1 VTLGGLLEYTPG
13 ESWPHRLDPRVKLL
27 GLTLLAV
34 AAVLLEDW
42 RLLALLWLLTLFH
55 FAAARVPWAKARYLW
70 FSFPILFLALGLSQG
85 IFYHRPQSEELFC
98 LLDEEGF
105 LFGRWWLPW
114 ISDALGRFPG
124 KVAFY
129 AEGFRWG
136 TRQSLRCVML
146 LTAGLGVA
154 MTTHPSAVLAAL
166 RRVRLPFELAL
177 LVAMTL
183 RFVPL
188 ILSRAGESVAAQRA
202 RGLDWKKLS
211 APRKLAAGWRSVR
224 TVLFSTLQTA
234 RETALAMDLKA
245 CRAPGIKPTELDDLR
260 MRRADW
266 LALVVLVVV
275 AAGFAAAVVVGL

>member
-1 VTLGGLLEYTPG
+1 MTLGGLLEYTPG
-13 ESWPHRLDPRVKLL
+13 ESWPHRLDARVKLL
-27 GLTLLAV
+27 GLAMLAV
-34 AAVLLEDW
+34 AVVLIEDW
-42 RLLALLWLLTLFH
+42 RLLGALWLLALSCFV
-55 FAAARVPWAKARYLW
+55 AARVPWAKAKYLW
-70 FSFPILFLALGLSQG
+70 LSFPILFLALGLSQG
-85 IFYHRPQSEELFC
+85 IFYHKPQMEEIFC
-98 LLDEEGF
+98 FLDGEGL
-105 LFGRWWLPW
+105 LFGRWQLSWV
-114 ISDALGRFPG
+114 SDALARFPG

-136 TRQSLRCVML
+136 LMQSLRCVAL
-146 LTAGLGVA
+146 LTAGLGTA

-166 RRVRLPFELAL
+166 RRLRLPFEFAL
-177 LVAMTL
+177 LTAMTL

-266 LALVVLVVV
+266 LALAVLVVV
-275 AAGFAAAVVVGL
+275 FAGLAAVVAA